1 MNGKAFMI
9 LNKSSLLKLSQIM
22 AAETLKNL
30 CR

>member
-9 LNKSSLLKLSQIM
+9 LNKSSLLELSQIM